1 MRKLLPILFFFGPLA
16 VMAQQ
21 PKMYL
26 KIYGGTNTT
35 NYVYRQ
41 ESVDTDHLI
50 GWQVG
55 GGFRVDQRS
64 AFAEIDFSFVQ
75 SGINLSPREDDELPI
90 EEPVNIIMRGFEIP
104 ISLGYV
110 AVKTPVFKWFLYGG
124 LVNRFS
130 MKGRIEYLG
139 EKITFKPKEAK
150 LHFYNLAARF
160 GTQADVAMFNFD
172 FNYSIGITN
181 GFRDPVR
188 TNIHAFQLN
197 VGYLF

>member
-1 MRKLLPILFFFGPLA
+1 MKKFIYLIFFLGPIA

-26 KIYGGTNTT
+26 KAYGGTNTT
-35 NYVYRQ
+35 NYVYRL
-41 ESVDTDHLI
+41 EDVDTDHLI
-50 GWQVG
+50 GWQLG
-55 GGFRVDQRS
+55 GGFRVDQRA
-64 AFAEIDFSFVQ
+64 AFAEIDFTFIQ
-75 SGINLSPREDDELPI
+75 SGINLSPREDDDLPV
-90 EEPVNIIMRGFEIP
+90 EDPVNIIMRGFEIP

-130 MKGRIEYLG
+130 MKGKVEYQG
-139 EKITFKPKEAK
+139 EEIKFKPKEAQ

-172 FNYSIGITN
+172 FSYSIGITN

-188 TNIHAFQLN
+188 TNIHSFQLN
-197 VGYLF
+197 VGFLF